1 MTRESTC
8 WTCPACK
15 TQFWLGLPE
24 SIVPQCS
31 RGHGTVPME
40 RQEVDRVHHHRP
52 LDTNGHSE
60 TNGEDAVRGGE
71 AW

>member
-8 WTCPACK
+8 WTCPSCK
-15 TQFWLGLPE
+15 TQFWLSLPE

-40 RQEVDRVHHHRP
+40 RQEVDRVHHHRD
-52 LDTNGHSE
+52 LSEINGK
-60 TNGEDAVRGGE
+60 DAVQEGG